1 MFTPGNAFA
10 CVVNSH
16 RAMWN
21 GTICRE
27 AGNWNCGARDDFRQD
42 YCDSLDPR
50 CFHIHIFDSK
60 APRFESSE
68 DSLADLVGAH
78 PERLADQI
86 LVFYAR
92 RTSEPGGIE
101 VNPKQAAAGVY
112 RIRSVQLVEPA
123 PRGRPKWVI
132 VPYEDGWTR
141 FPFPKTEMPSP
152 SSLGLKYARELRMN
166 VLRDLLDGALRSV
179 NPKAL
184 PATYEMDDL
193 ERLQRFAERLPEW
206 ASLAKA
212 GAEKFGES
220 MPPRVFSPRAA
231 RVPINTALGDQ
242 LDKIKRDIR
251 VVPAASAAVEP
262 PPSVPDMASG
272 PVPAAGADKS
282 TVPDIGQR
290 AAPASP
296 GAIEPTE
303 ATVAPGSRPPPGS
316 EPTAGLRIEVPEVEV
331 MPGLEGQ
338 FGSDVMRQLR
348 VAFATKP
355 IVILAGP
362 PGMGKSWLATH
373 LLSEARDERSVLVS
387 VGSTWR
393 GREDF
398 IGYVNPISNEFE
410 PSAFSRFL
418 VASEQAWNGG
428 DHRPRLAILEEF
440 NLSQPEHWL
449 SDFLVASQFPS
460 DQTALRTIQFGGTG
474 LRGEVGRNSVYLS
487 PAVRIV
493 ATVNNDHTT
502 RPLSPR
508 VLDRAAVVEVRSAV
522 KSIVQLVELPVDDD
536 QLSALEQID
545 AVLSGI
551 GAGFSVRT
559 ALSIRQAHALLRQD
573 SATEHPLWKSIDFVL
588 LQEMLSKVRLLSG
601 EPRDAQLLESLEDWA
616 SGPYGARLG
625 ACGSRIAEWKS
636 RYLLGADIS
645 VA

>member
-10 CVVNSH
+10 CIVNSH
-16 RAMWN
+16 RAVWN

-27 AGNWNCGARDDFRQD
+27 ASSWNCGAREDFRLD
-42 YCDSLDPR
+42 FCASLDPK
-50 CFHIHIFDSK
+50 CFHIHLFDRR

-68 DSLADLVGAH
+68 DSLADLFGDSPDRFV
-78 PERLADQI
+78 DQI
-86 LVFYAR
+86 LVFYSR
-92 RTSEPGGIE
+92 RTSEPAGIE
-101 VNPKQAAAGVY
+101 VNARQAVAGVY
-112 RIRSVQLVEPA
+112 RIRSVQLVEPQS
-123 PRGRPKWVI
+123 RGRPIWAI
-132 VPYEDGWTR
+132 VPHDDGWAR
-141 FPFPKTEMPSP
+141 FPFPKIEMPNTT
-152 SSLGLKYARELRMN
+152 SLGLKYARELRMN
-166 VLRDLLDGALRSV
+166 LLQNLFADALRSL

-184 PATYEMDDL
+184 PANYELEDL
-193 ERLQRFAERLPEW
+193 ERLKRFADMLPLW
-206 ASLAKA
+206 ASMAKA
-212 GAEKFGES
+212 GAEGFS
-220 MPPRVFSPRAA
+220 DSVAPRVFSA
-231 RVPINTALGDQ
+231 RPSGGPINTALGDQ
-242 LDKIKRDIR
+242 LVKLKGAIR
-251 VVPAASAAVEP
+251 VATSAPPAVVVRPSGDGVAPGPDAVTEAAT
-262 PPSVPDMASG
+262 
-272 PVPAAGADKS
+272 PAG
-282 TVPDIGQR
+282 PDIAQP
-290 AAPASP
+290 AAPAGP
-296 GAIEPTE
+296 GASETTE
-303 ATVAPGSRPPPGS
+303 ADSEGELLSATAAGPGFGV
-316 EPTAGLRIEVPEVEV
+316 GIVVPEAEV

-355 IVILAGP
+355 IVVLAGP

-373 LLSEARDERSVLVS
+373 LLASEPDERSVLVS

-418 VASEQAWNGG
+418 VDAEKAWSAG
-428 DHRPRLAILEEF
+428 DRRPRLAILEEF

-449 SDFLVASQFPS
+449 SDYLVASQFPW
-460 DQTALRTIQFGGTG
+460 DQKALRTIPFGGNG
-474 LRGEVGRNSVYLS
+474 LRGENERTSVYLS

-508 VLDRAAVVEVRSAV
+508 VLDRAAVVEVRSTV
-522 KSIVQLVELPVDDD
+522 KSIVQLVELSVDDD
-536 QLSALEQID
+536 QLSALEQVD
-545 AVLSGI
+545 AILSGI

-559 ALSIRQAHALLRQD
+559 ALSIRQAHAPLGEEG
-573 SATEHPLWKSIDFVL
+573 AAEHPMWKSIDFVL

-616 SGPYGARLG
+616 SGAYGARL
-625 ACGSRIAEWKS
+625 ASCGSRIADWKS